1 MTEQE
6 ARKYEQKQAKEKAKP
21 EAAKHIRP
29 DIREESLVRVLST
42 DLPGN
47 KKIFIG
53 LTRIK
58 GVSFSF
64 ANAACRIL
72 KIDKNRKISEL
83 TKPEIDKLSE
93 FIKNPV
99 MPEFLLNRRKDRE
112 SGKSTHVIGGD
123 LDMQKEFDIKRLK
136 KIRSYKGWRH
146 ALGQPVRGQ
155 RTKSHFRK
163 KGKKKAVG
171 VMGKPKPGKK

>member
-1 MTEQE
+1 MAE
-6 ARKYEQKQAKEKAKP
+6 EQKTEKKPVKEKAKT
-21 EAAKHIRP
+21 EAAKHPRTEI
-29 DIREESLVRVLST
+29 IEESLVRVLST

-47 KKIFIG
+47 KKIFVG

-58 GVSFSF
+58 GVSWSF

-83 TKPEIDKLSE
+83 TKQEIDKLSE
-93 FIKNPV
+93 FIKNPG
-99 MPEFLLNRRKDRE
+99 MPEYLLNRRKDRE
-112 SGKSTHVIGGD
+112 SGKNSHIIGGD
-123 LDMQKEFDIKRLK
+123 LDLQKEFDIKRLK

>member
-1 MTEQE
+1 MAEE
-6 ARKYEQKQAKEKAKP
+6 KKSEYKQSKEKPKT
-21 EAAKHIRP
+21 EAAKPHRP
-29 DIREESLVRVLST
+29 EIREESLVRVLST

-47 KKIFIG
+47 KKVFVG

-58 GVSFSF
+58 GVSWSF

-83 TKPEIDKLSE
+83 TKQEIDKLSE
-93 FIKNPV
+93 FIKNPS
-99 MPEFLLNRRKDRE
+99 MPVFLLNRRKDRE
-112 SGKSTHVIGGD
+112 SGNSSHVIGGD
-123 LDMQKEFDIKRLK
+123 LDMRKEFDIKRLK

>member
-1 MTEQE
+1 MSEQE
-6 ARKYEQKQAKEKAKP
+6 AKKYEEKKAKT
-21 EAAKHIRP
+21 EAREKHP
-29 DIREESLVRVLST
+29 KAEMREERLVRVLST
-42 DLPGN
+42 DLPGS
-47 KKIFIG
+47 KRIFVG

-58 GVSFSF
+58 GVSWSF
-64 ANAACRIL
+64 ANATCRIL
-72 KIDKNRKISEL
+72 KIDKNKKISEL
-83 TKPEIDKLSE
+83 NKQEIDKLSE
-93 FIKNPV
+93 FIKNPH

-112 SGKSTHVIGGD
+112 SGKSFHIIGSD
-123 LDMQKEFDIKRLK
+123 LDLQKEFDIKRLK

-171 VMGKPKPGKK
+171 VMNKPKAGKK